1 MIANVKKFR
10 EDIREVK
17 YTMSHV
23 MKNKRA
29 LQP

>member
-1 MIANVKKFR
+1 MIANVRKFR

-23 MKNKRA
+23 MKNKKA
-29 LQP
+29 L